1 MFKKTLIAAFTLIA
15 VLTTAAFAFVAKDA
29 QTLSDTHT
37 RTEQRQL
44 RLSQAITQFYCQANI
59 IQSCTTLA
67 NEKIALQKQLAA
79 ENNPLK
85 KAALHHAIQQNEKQ
99 QRPLPQAIALFLSHP
114 LPEKDDVAI
123 ATLLTQQR
131 EVYQHLVEQG
141 MIPPAQELALLVA
154 DLDKITHR
162 INSTR

>member
-1 MFKKTLIAAFTLIA
+1 MFKKIFITAFTLIA
-15 VLTTAAFAFVAKDA
+15 ALTTAAFAFVAKDA
-29 QTLSDTHT
+29 QVLSDIYI

-44 RLSQAITQFYCQANI
+44 RLSQAIAQFYCQANI
-59 IQSCTTLA
+59 TQSCTTLA
-67 NEKIALQKQLAA
+67 NEKTALQKQLAS
-79 ENNPLK
+79 ENDPFK
-85 KAALHHAIQQNEKQ
+85 KAALYHSIQQKEKQ
-99 QRPLPQAIALFLSHP
+99 QKPLPPAIASFLSRP

-162 INSTR
+162 IDATR